1 MISLDKFL
9 EKHSIC
15 IYRFEGRVYH
25 KLATLFK
32 AKGRIPPPLCTPKGV
47 YDLKLFFPSNFSGV
61 KVIENELIIGEKD
74 FMEMKEEVFFSILV
88 SALIEFKRKPV
99 ITIGIDPGKN
109 IGYVVLVA
117 DVIVGGGRAQGANIL
132 IELLESMLKYLS
144 PQSFIIKI
152 GSKTTLGFLFQLFS
166 LRKNHPSKKVVI
178 KIVDEGE
185 SVFKLGFLKDFLKTR
200 EKDFLAACAIA
211 LSDGEEIEAVG

>member
-1 MISLDKFL
+1 
-9 EKHSIC
+9 
-15 IYRFEGRVYH
+15 
-25 KLATLFK
+25 
-32 AKGRIPPPLCTPKGV
+32 
-47 YDLKLFFPSNFSGV
+47 
-61 KVIENELIIGEKD
+61 
-74 FMEMKEEVFFSILV
+74 
-88 SALIEFKRKPV
+88 V